1 MTTEKDSGQSCLPG
15 GLIPLDQWS
24 TPDISVHKTLRAGF
38 KDILDQLR
46 SGLAPESEAFESLD
60 DLPSLPAKKLSR
72 YAPKPDAVAF
82 ASAILEQLEA
92 LRQQGTHNRQLSFIV
107 APPFSG
113 VSEALL
119 TLPARVIEPPDNLL
133 MTEQDA
139 DSWWDEQLNDDDWVL
154 PELADF
160 WLRHRS
166 GLNLLKSFFA
176 RAALNNA
183 GNGIV
188 ACSSWCWQFWV
199 RYWPELHVG
208 PLTLAPLDSERLT
221 GWLDFLAHGGNG
233 WSLTARMTNDGLY
246 VLPPKTE
253 ESKEKYSCFMQDL
266 ANAARGNRGV
276 AHAIWQRALRAKPEE
291 DAEQEKNGAGEGNAA
306 ECWVVPFDQL
316 SLPGVPQGSGQQA
329 GIVLH
334 ALLLHSGLTIDSL
347 ELVTGIAIRE
357 LKLVLS
363 RFLRADLIQQDENTQ
378 AYQLTPLGYPSV
390 RKYLQARGFSVDGF

>member
-1 MTTEKDSGQSCLPG
+1 MATENDSGQPCLPG

-24 TPDISVHKTLRAGF
+24 TPDVSVRKTLRAGF
-38 KDILDQLR
+38 KDILEQLR
-46 SGLAPESEAFESLD
+46 SGLTPESEAFESLD
-60 DLPSLPAKKLSR
+60 DLPSLSAKKLKR
-72 YAPKPDAVAF
+72 YAPEPDASAF
-82 ASAILEQLEA
+82 ASAILEQLGA
-92 LRQQGTHNRQLSFIV
+92 LRQQGVYNRGVSFIV
-107 APPFSG
+107 VPPFSG

-119 TLPARVIEPPDNLL
+119 TLPSRVIEPPDNLF

-139 DSWWDEQLNDDDWVL
+139 DCWWDEQLGDDDWVV
-154 PELADF
+154 PELANF

-166 GLNLLKSFFA
+166 GLNLMKSFFA
-176 RAALNNA
+176 RVALDSA
-183 GNGIV
+183 GRGIV

-221 GWLDFLAHGGNG
+221 GWLDFLAHGGTG

-246 VLPPKTE
+246 VLPPKTD

-276 AHAIWQRALRAKPEE
+276 AHAIWRRALRAKPEE
-291 DAEQEKNGAGEGNAA
+291 DTEQDENGAGAGKTA

-316 SLPGVPQGSGQQA
+316 SLPGVPQSSGQQA

-334 ALLLHSGLTIDSL
+334 ALLLHSGLTIDAL
-347 ELVTGIAIRE
+347 ELVTGITARE
-357 LKLVLS
+357 LTMLLS
-363 RFLRADLIQQDENTQ
+363 RFLRADVIVQDENTQ

-390 RKYLQARGFSVDGF
+390 RKHLQARGFSVDGC

>member
-1 MTTEKDSGQSCLPG
+1 MATEKDTEQSCLPG

-24 TPDISVHKTLRAGF
+24 TPDVSVHKTLRAGF
-38 KDILDQLR
+38 KDILEQLR
-46 SGLAPESEAFESLD
+46 SGLTPESEAFESLD
-60 DLPSLPAKKLSR
+60 DLPSLSAKKLKR
-72 YAPKPDAVAF
+72 YAPEPDASDLA
-82 ASAILEQLEA
+82 ALILGQLEE
-92 LRQQGTHNRQLSFIV
+92 LREQGVHNRGVSFIV

-119 TLPARVIEPPDNLL
+119 TLPARVIEPPDNLF

-139 DSWWDEQLNDDDWVL
+139 DRWWDEQLGDDDWVV
-154 PELADF
+154 PELANF
-160 WLRHRS
+160 WLRHSS

-176 RAALNNA
+176 RVALDNA
-183 GNGIV
+183 GRGVV
-188 ACSSWCWQFWV
+188 ACSSWCWQFWIK
-199 RYWPELHVG
+199 YWPEIHVS
-208 PLTLAPLDSERLT
+208 PLTLAPLNSERLT

-233 WSLTARMTNDGLY
+233 RSLTARMTNDGLY
-246 VLPPKTE
+246 VLPPKTDDT
-253 ESKEKYSCFMQDL
+253 KEKYSCFTQDL

-291 DAEQEKNGAGEGNAA
+291 DAEQDEGEASAGNAA

-334 ALLLHSGLTIDSL
+334 AIMLHSHLTIDSL
-347 ELVTGIAIRE
+347 ERVTGIANRE
-357 LKLVLS
+357 LQLLLS
-363 RFLRADLIQQDENTQ
+363 RFLRADLIVQDDTTQ
-378 AYQLTPLGYPSV
+378 AYRPTPLGYPSV

>member
-1 MTTEKDSGQSCLPG
+1 MATTERDNEQPCLPG

-24 TPDISVHKTLRAGF
+24 MPDVSVHKTLRAGF
-38 KDILDQLR
+38 KDILEQLR
-46 SGLAPESEAFESLD
+46 SGLTPESEAFESLD
-60 DLPSLPAKKLSR
+60 DLPSLPAKKLKR
-72 YAPKPDAVAF
+72 YAPEPDASAL
-82 ASAILEQLEA
+82 APAILEQLEA
-92 LRQQGTHNRQLSFIV
+92 LRQQGVHNRQVSFIV

-113 VSEALL
+113 VPDALL

-133 MTEQDA
+133 MSEQDA
-139 DSWWDEQLNDDDWVL
+139 DRWWDEQLSDDDWVL
-154 PELADF
+154 PELANF

-166 GLNLLKSFFA
+166 GLHLLKSFFA
-176 RAALNNA
+176 RVAMDGA
-183 GNGIV
+183 GRGIV

-199 RYWPELHVG
+199 RYWPEIHVG

-221 GWLDFLAHGGNG
+221 DWLDFLARGGNG
-233 WSLTARMTNDGLY
+233 RSMTARMTNDGHY
-246 VLPPKTE
+246 VLPPKTD
-253 ESKEKYSCFMQDL
+253 ESKEKYSCFTQDL

-291 DAEQEKNGAGEGNAA
+291 NADQDEDGASKTA

-334 ALLLHSGLTIDSL
+334 AIMLHSSLTIASL
-347 ELVTGIAIRE
+347 ERVTGIAGAE
-357 LKLVLS
+357 LKLLLS
-363 RFLRADLIQQDENTQ
+363 RFLRADLIVQDENTQ
-378 AYQLTPLGYPSV
+378 AYRPTALGYPSV